1 MSLCTSLAYCE
12 IDSMTFTGQNKS
24 IPKSFN
30 VDRNRTVGNYRLPEI
45 FEGLADSPAMV
56 ELIQDHEERNHIL
69 NETVIDLIDS
79 EGYMY
84 VEQSDGRLVLG
95 TQYLREASEQF
106 LYLDAIHELVHIKQ
120 FREGANLYDSRFS
133 YVDRPTE
140 IEAYKLTVKE
150 ARRLGMSDSEIA
162 DYLLVDWITR
172 KERDKLARRLGVR
185 IEARGRKEAHR

>member
-1 MSLCTSLAYCE
+1 MSPCTSLAHCE
-12 IDSMTFTGQNKS
+12 IDLMTFTAQNKS
-24 IPKSFN
+24 IPRTFTVN
-30 VDRNRTVGNYRLPEI
+30 RNRTAGNCRLPEI
-45 FEGLADSPAMV
+45 FDGLSDSPAMI
-56 ELIQDHEERNHIL
+56 ELVKDPEERKLVL
-69 NETVIDLIDS
+69 NETIVELVDS

-84 VEQSDGRLVLG
+84 VEQSDGRLVVG
-95 TQYLREASEQF
+95 TQYLGQASEQF
-106 LYLDAIHELVHIKQ
+106 LYLDVIHELVHVRQ
-120 FREGANLYDSRFS
+120 FRDGANLYDSRFS

-172 KERDKLARRLGVR
+172 KERDKLARRLGVS

>member
-1 MSLCTSLAYCE
+1 
-12 IDSMTFTGQNKS
+12 MTFTAQNKS

-56 ELIQDHEERNHIL
+56 ELIQDPEGRNHIL

>member
-1 MSLCTSLAYCE
+1 M
-12 IDSMTFTGQNKS
+12 IFIVQNKTILKAFS
-24 IPKSFN
+24 VN
-30 VDRNRTVGNYRLPEI
+30 RNRTVGNYRLPEI
-45 FEGLADSPAMV
+45 FDGLDDSPAMI
-56 ELIQDHEERNHIL
+56 ELVQEPEERNHIL
-69 NETVIDLIDS
+69 NETVIDLVDS

-84 VEQSDGRLVLG
+84 VEQSDGRLVVG

-106 LYLDAIHELVHIKQ
+106 LYLDAIHELVHVKQ
-120 FREGANLYDSRFS
+120 FRQGADLYDSRYS

-172 KERDKLARRLGVR
+172 KERDKLAKRLGVR
-185 IEARGRKEAHR
+185 VESRGRQDARR